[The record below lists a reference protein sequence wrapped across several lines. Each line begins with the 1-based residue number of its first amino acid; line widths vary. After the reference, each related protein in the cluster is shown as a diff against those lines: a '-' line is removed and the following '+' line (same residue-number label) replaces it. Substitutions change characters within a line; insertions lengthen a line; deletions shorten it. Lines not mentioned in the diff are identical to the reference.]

1 MKVHIRKVTLNDAH
15 RIMEIY
21 NHYILNSVL
30 TFETVALTEEQV
42 KKRIEKYTGDY
53 PWYVAESSLKVIGYA
68 YASEF
73 VERSAYKYTSEVTI
87 FIDKDYTKGG
97 CGKALL
103 GQLIEEMKASGFA
116 TLISIIAV
124 PNAASVRLHKLFGFE
139 NVGRLKKVGYKL
151 GQWID
156 VEYWELLLQT

>member
-1 MKVHIRKVTLNDAH
+1 MKINIRKVTLSDAQ

-21 NHYILNSVL
+21 NHYILNTVC
-30 TFETVALTEEQV
+30 TFEAEALTEEQV
-42 KKRIEKYTGDY
+42 KQRILKYASEY
-53 PWYVAESSLKVIGYA
+53 PWYVAESDLKVIGYT

-73 VERSAYKYTSEVTI
+73 VERSAYKYSSEVTI

-103 GQLIEEMKASGFA
+103 EQLIKDMKTSGYMA
-116 TLISIIAV
+116 LISIIAV
-124 PNAASVRLHKLFGFE
+124 PNTASVRLHKVFGFE

-151 GQWID
+151 ERWID
-156 VEYWELLLQT
+156 IEYWELLLRK